1 MHSQTRDL
9 LMVSHNSRFL
19 GELVSLMY
27 YKTGTNFLL
36 LFNWQMSKSFITQ
49 SLIFPVFVKIHCLF
63 IPVSL
68 IVKLGHYNDFLVC
81 RSWSWE

>member
-1 MHSQTRDL
+1 MHSQIRGL
-9 LMVSHNSRFL
+9 CKVSHNRYL
-19 GELVSLMY
+19 GALASLMY

-36 LFNWQMSKSFITQ
+36 LFNWQKSK
-49 SLIFPVFVKIHCLF
+49 SLIFPEFVKIQCLF